1 LVTFTA
7 PVAWQEIAGQRQPVQ
22 VAYRLQGTNCYGFT
36 LGKHNA
42 TQPVVIDPLLQAT
55 YLGGSDSDYVTA
67 IAVSS
72 NAVYVAGETYSSNF
86 PGSSGGAQSSFG
98 GGNRDG
104 FVAKLNLELTALA
117 QASYL
122 GGSDWDLASAIAVS
136 SNAVYV
142 AGGTYSTNFPGS
154 SGGAQSSH
162 AGNWD
167 SFVAKLNLELTALTQ
182 ASYLGGSSSD
192 DYASALAVSSSA
204 VYVAGH
210 TRSTNFPGASGAAQ
224 SSFGGGYNDSFVAK
238 LNLELTALAQASYL
252 GGSDW
257 DLANAI
263 AVSSNAVYVT
273 GETYS
278 SNFPGSSGGAQISNA
293 GSYDSFVAKLNLEL
307 TALAQASYL
316 GGSSHDY
323 AQAIAVSSNAV
334 YVAGYT
340 YSSNFPGS
348 SGGAQSSCNYCDP
361 YDYIGDA
368 FVAKLNLELTAL
380 QQASYLGG
388 SNSDGASDLAVT
400 SNAVYVAVSTGSY
413 DFPGSSGGAQSSFGG
428 GSWDGF
434 VAKLN
439 LELTALQQASYLGGS
454 DWDHASALAVS
465 SNAVYVAGGTSS
477 GNFPG
482 SSDGAQSSF
491 GGSYSDGFVAR
502 FTPDLRA
509 ISPPS
514 AVTNPPSVITP
525 NSAKLHG
532 TVNGNGA
539 ATTVSFD
546 FGTTTSYGTNIA
558 ATPSSIAA
566 TAGATTVSADKTG
579 LTCNKLYNYRVKAVN
594 SVGTNYGLNQ
604 SFTTAACAPDF
615 VVTSAVLT
623 PAAPL
628 ANGTFTATVT
638 VKNQGTAIADGGQLR
653 LFSNQLTAPACAA
666 TGGDKNVAV
675 GTLAVGASKT
685 FTISGLNAGVGGLKT
700 LRAFVDAACTT
711 TETNETNNQRILN
724 YRVAG
729 RLPDLI
735 VTSIAL
741 TPAVPAVNGTFSAAI
756 TVKNQGT
763 TVSGTSYLDVWVNQ
777 ATAQTC
783 GASGTTWADVGTI
796 AAGASKTL
804 TVTGLSAGAAG
815 TKTLRAFVDS
825 WCETVESN
833 ETNNQLTKSYTV
845 Q

>member
-1 LVTFTA
+1 
-7 PVAWQEIAGQRQPVQ
+7 
-22 VAYRLQGTNCYGFT
+22 
-36 LGKHNA
+36 
-42 TQPVVIDPLLQAT
+42 
-55 YLGGSDSDYVTA
+55 
-67 IAVSS
+67 
-72 NAVYVAGETYSSNF
+72 VYVAGET
-86 PGSSGGAQSSFG
+86 G
-98 GGNRDG
+98 
-104 FVAKLNLELTALA
+104 
-117 QASYL
+117 
-122 GGSDWDLASAIAVS
+122 
-136 SNAVYV
+136 
-142 AGGTYSTNFPGS
+142 STNFPG
-154 SGGAQSSH
+154 
-162 AGNWD
+162 
-167 SFVAKLNLELTALTQ
+167 
-182 ASYLGGSSSD
+182 
-192 DYASALAVSSSA
+192 
-204 VYVAGH
+204 
-210 TRSTNFPGASGAAQ
+210 
-224 SSFGGGYNDSFVAK
+224 
-238 LNLELTALAQASYL
+238 
-252 GGSDW
+252 
-257 DLANAI
+257 I
-263 AVSSNAVYVT
+263 
-273 GETYS
+273 
-278 SNFPGSSGGAQISNA
+278 
-293 GSYDSFVAKLNLEL
+293 
-307 TALAQASYL
+307 
-316 GGSSHDY
+316 
-323 AQAIAVSSNAV
+323 
-334 YVAGYT
+334 
-340 YSSNFPGS
+340 
-348 SGGAQSSCNYCDP
+348 SGGAQSSCNACDP
-361 YDYIGDA
+361 SNYIGDA

-388 SNSDGASDLAVT
+388 S
-400 SNAVYVAVSTGSY
+400 SY
-413 DFPGSSGGAQSSFGG
+413 D
-428 GSWDGF
+428 
-434 VAKLN
+434 
-439 LELTALQQASYLGGS
+439 Y
-454 DWDHASALAVS
+454 ASALAVS
-465 SNAVYVAGGTSS
+465 SSGVYVAGETYSA
-477 GNFPG
+477 NLPG
-482 SSDGAQSSF
+482 VSDGAQSSL
-491 GGSYSDGFVAR
+491 GGCDEYGCDGFVAR
-502 FTPDLRA
+502 LTPDLTA
-509 ISPPS
+509 TPVITAPTT
-514 AVTNPPSVITP
+514 VTNAPSVITT

-532 TVNGNGA
+532 TVTPNGA